1 MLSWIVAAGSIAVLV
16 MLLRRPVAPW
26 RKAVFGLPVLAIGA
40 VAAFMGFGMRLEREG
55 GGIPRF
61 VTFDSA
67 EKQAERIEADRAVPP
82 PAAEPEAP
90 KIVEAAATPADIEPV
105 WPGFRGLAGDGS
117 TGETILTNWPG
128 GKLKELW
135 RKPVGGGWAS
145 FVAAG
150 KLIYTIEQ
158 RRAQEV
164 VAAYDAA
171 TGREVWAHKYAAD
184 FQESMGG
191 NGPRATPAY
200 AGGRIYSLGA
210 TGEFFVLDAL
220 TGKVIWH
227 KNILSDNNAE
237 NLTWAMS
244 SAPLIVDKLVIVQPG
259 GPSNKSI
266 VAYNIDTGARVWGSL
281 GDRQAYTSPMLVTLA
296 GKRQIIT
303 VTAMRAVGLEVETGK
318 LLWEYPW
325 VTDYDV
331 NSAQPIITGN
341 SRFILSAGYGHGA
354 AMVDVASGKA
364 ERVWENKKLKNKFN
378 SSVFY
383 KGHVYGFDEA
393 IFTCIEAATGEAKW
407 KAGRYGYGQVL
418 LASGHLVITT
428 EEGEVVLVKADP
440 SSHQEVAKFKALE
453 GRTWNVPIIANGR
466 LFVRNATEMAAYAI
480 AP

>member
-1 MLSWIVAAGSIAVLV
+1 M
-16 MLLRRPVAPW
+16 
-26 RKAVFGLPVLAIGA
+26 PVLAIGI
-40 VAAFMGFGMRLEREG
+40 VAACMGLGMRLEREG

-61 VTFDSA
+61 VTFDNA
-67 EKQAERIEADRAVPP
+67 ETQAARIEADRSAAPVAA
-82 PAAEPEAP
+82 PAPEAP
-90 KIVEAAATPADIEPV
+90 KVVEAAATPAEVEPV
-105 WPGFRGLAGDGS
+105 WPAYRGPAGDGS
-117 TGETILTNWPG
+117 TGETILTSWPG

-191 NGPRATPAY
+191 NGPRATPTY
-200 AGGRIYSLGA
+200 ASGKIYSMGA
-210 TGEFFVLDAL
+210 TGELFVLDAL
-220 TGKVIWH
+220 TGKVIWQ

-244 SAPLIVDKLVIVQPG
+244 AAPLIVDNLVIVQPG
-259 GPSNKSI
+259 GPSGKSI
-266 VAYNIDTGARVWGSL
+266 VAYNKDTGARVWGSL

-296 GKRQIIT
+296 NKRQIIT

-318 LLWEYPW
+318 MLWEYPW

-331 NSAQPIITGN
+331 NSAQPIVVGG

-407 KAGRYGYGQVL
+407 KGGRYGYGQVL

-440 SSHQEVAKFKALE
+440 SSHQEVAKFKAIE
-453 GRTWNVPIIANGR
+453 GRTWNVPMIANGR

>member
-1 MLSWIVAAGSIAVLV
+1 M
-16 MLLRRPVAPW
+16 
-26 RKAVFGLPVLAIGA
+26 
-40 VAAFMGFGMRLEREG
+40 
-55 GGIPRF
+55 
-61 VTFDSA
+61 
-67 EKQAERIEADRAVPP
+67 
-82 PAAEPEAP
+82 
-90 KIVEAAATPADIEPV
+90 
-105 WPGFRGLAGDGS
+105 
-117 TGETILTNWPG
+117 
-128 GKLKELW
+128 
-135 RKPVGGGWAS
+135 GGGWAS

-210 TGEFFVLDAL
+210 TCEFFVLDAL
-220 TGKVIWH
+220 TGKVIWN
-227 KNILSDNNAE
+227 KNILTDNNAE
-237 NLTWAMS
+237 NLNWAMS

-296 GKRQIIT
+296 NKRQIVT

-331 NSAQPIITGN
+331 NSAQPIIVGN

-378 SSVFY
+378 SSVLY

-393 IFTCIEAATGEAKW
+393 IFTCIEAATGETKW
-407 KAGRYGYGQVL
+407 KGGRYGYGQVL

-440 SSHQEVAKFKALE
+440 ASHQEVAKFKALE
-453 GRTWNVPIIANGR
+453 GRTWNVPIIASGR
-466 LFVRNATEMAAYAI
+466 LFVRNAT
-480 AP
+480 